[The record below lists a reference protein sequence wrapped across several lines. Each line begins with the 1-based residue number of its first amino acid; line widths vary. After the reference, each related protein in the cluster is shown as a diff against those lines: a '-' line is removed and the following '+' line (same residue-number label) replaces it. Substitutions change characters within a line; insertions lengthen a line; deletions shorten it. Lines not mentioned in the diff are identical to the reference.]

1 MRFYQWLTERW
12 QKRVVGGALAPDC
25 PGTIRRRHCWLATL
39 TVLSIGSTAF
49 AQSPGNVELTP
60 LVGIAFGG
68 TFADIDADLD
78 AELDDGVHAGLI
90 VNLRHSAN
98 TQWELI
104 YSRQSTDVDA
114 SEFSPATPTLDV
126 DLQYLQLGGTYLG
139 EGERVRP
146 YLAATLGG
154 THISPTLGDL
164 DSDTFWSASI
174 GAGLQAFPTQRLG
187 LRLEA
192 RVWGTL
198 LTSSTDLFCAS
209 GNQGGVCAITVDGD
223 ALWQFTTSLGVV
235 FRF

>member
-1 MRFYQWLTERW
+1 M
-12 QKRVVGGALAPDC
+12 
-25 PGTIRRRHCWLATL
+25 
-39 TVLSIGSTAF
+39 
-49 AQSPGNVELTP
+49 
-60 LVGIAFGG
+60 FGG

-78 AELDDGVHAGLI
+78 AELDDGAHLGVIL
-90 VNLRHSAN
+90 NLRESAN

-114 SEFSPATPTLDV
+114 SAFSPATPTLDV

-146 YLAATLGG
+146 YVAATIGG
-154 THISPTLGDL
+154 TRIAPSLGNL
-164 DSDTFWSASI
+164 DSDTFWSGSI
-174 GAGLQAFPTQRLG
+174 GAGLQAFPNQRIG

-209 GNQGGVCAITVDGD
+209 GGQGGVCAISVDGD
-223 ALWQFTTSLGVV
+223 VLWQFSTFLGVV

>member
-1 MRFYQWLTERW
+1 MESRLRRY
-12 QKRVVGGALAPDC
+12 RVLSTLA
-25 PGTIRRRHCWLATL
+25 I
-39 TVLSIGSTAF
+39 LSIGSAAF

-60 LVGIAFGG
+60 LVGAMFGG
-68 TFADIDADLD
+68 TFEDIDENLD
-78 AELDDGVHAGLI
+78 AELDDGAHAGVILNI
-90 VNLRHSAN
+90 RESGN

-114 SEFSPATPTLDV
+114 SEFSPATPTIDL

-146 YLAATLGG
+146 YIAATIGG
-154 THISPTLGDL
+154 THISPSLGDL

-174 GAGLQAFPTQRLG
+174 GAGLQAFPTKRIG

-223 ALWQFTTSLGVV
+223 ALWQFSTFLGAV